1 MGIKTNPNKTQPKQ
15 ITKQT
20 QPKQNSQ
27 PKQIQKQV
35 GMNNS
40 QPKQTNT
47 NNNINNRLGECAYD
61 FEALSE
67 SELNLKAGDLV
78 DITDRS
84 DPEWWFGTC
93 KRTNQSG
100 YFPKNYVKKY
110 RAPENQ
116 SPPNGSTNHS
126 QPESVETSSS
136 SPSTKTQI
144 TPQPT
149 TNPNTTNNNS
159 ISAPSISLSSSNPN
173 TPPNM
178 NTPSGLSNSTS
189 IPLSSS
195 GQLSRSSNTDIKL
208 KMNLVAL
215 PKNDKNNQNSKSKGF
230 FSNLFSKKKSK
241 KHTPFFSLKYVF
253 S

>member
-1 MGIKTNPNKTQPKQ
+1 M
-15 ITKQT
+15 
-20 QPKQNSQ
+20 
-27 PKQIQKQV
+27 
-35 GMNNS
+35 
-40 QPKQTNT
+40 
-47 NNNINNRLGECAYD
+47 GECVYD

-67 SELNLKAGDLV
+67 SELNLKVGDIV

-116 SPPNGSTNHS
+116 SPLNGSNNNTNTNETVKTS
-126 QPESVETSSS
+126 NAKPIIQPNNENNNTGSKPLVNSTPNVSVNSTSPPSSS
-136 SPSTKTQI
+136 SP
-144 TPQPT
+144 
-149 TNPNTTNNNS
+149 
-159 ISAPSISLSSSNPN
+159 
-173 TPPNM
+173 PPNKS
-178 NTPSGLSNSTS
+178 TLSQSTDNS
-189 IPLSSS
+189 
-195 GQLSRSSNTDIKL
+195 IKL
-208 KMNLVAL
+208 KMNLVSL
-215 PKNDKNNQNSKSKGF
+215 PKNDKNMQNSKSKGF